1 MRTLLASAWPSGR
14 RPRSPG
20 RVGTTISKEFRLPGS
35 EPPFQSHYVIIN
47 FSSIWEGSLELMK
60 SLNSSLQSLPEIEW
74 RKNLASSTSWALS
87 FITNHSQLINQLVEY
102 QSKVE
107 RLFSSVSC
115 SIQAK
120 NQQGKQ
126 LEIITVPFVLVSREY
141 RCVFLTIEKW
151 SKYRDG
157 DRQRHFHSD
166 KICREWA

>member
-1 MRTLLASAWPSGR
+1 
-14 RPRSPG
+14 
-20 RVGTTISKEFRLPGS
+20 
-35 EPPFQSHYVIIN
+35 
-47 FSSIWEGSLELMK
+47 MK

-102 QSKVE
+102 QSEVE

-141 RCVFLTIEKW
+141 RCVFLTIEK
-151 SKYRDG
+151 
-157 DRQRHFHSD
+157 
-166 KICREWA
+166 